1 MSYFTDGAVSLTS
14 PRRWFLPCYMSY
26 SIDLS
31 ETLGFPSV
39 SSFSDTCLISL
50 TGLLHSF
57 STGLGFFLDTCLIS
71 LTGLLHS
78 FSTGLGSFP
87 DTCLISLTGLLH
99 SFSTGLGSFPD
110 TCLISL
116 TGLLHSF
123 STGLGSF
130 PDTCLISLTGLLHSY
145 STGLGSLIPFI
156 TVYMK
161 QLGLTSNETGVIYGV
176 MPFLSFV
183 VRPLVGSLADRWM
196 KHKVVLI
203 VCTVLTTVLHLLIMF
218 VPPRAVANG
227 VVHVKPAFLHCALNG
242 SSLTSCLADVP
253 GSEAGN
259 HTVWFPG
266 FEEEGVSPAAGCAAT
281 LEKFADEI
289 NGSADFHHHHH
300 HTVVVVDDDGSG
312 GVDPHDGV
320 AANDSEAR
328 YRSVPP
334 RLAADHYDFCSMA
347 CYRSAQDSA
356 SGRSLHVRHH
366 GLTTSEEEEEEGTSS
381 VCFSHDQVQPASLP
395 TTQQQQQQQQ
405 QQRYCD
411 GLRVDDLQ
419 PLRFNLTNPLRLF
432 SGQRQ
437 GPSPPRRDNQSAD
450 FLLLECPSYP
460 LLDVE
465 FSARTYN
472 TVTCPTPLT
481 LACVMLCKGVPVV
494 SVCDGGYAGA
504 SSLDLTLGLL
514 MVLYFFASVAYAP
527 ILSIADAVIF
537 DQLGPD
543 HAHK

>member
-1 MSYFTDGAVSLTS
+1 MFYFTDGAASLTS

-57 STGLGFFLDTCLIS
+57 STGLG
-71 LTGLLHS
+71 
-78 FSTGLGSFP
+78 SFP

-99 SFSTGLGSFPD
+99 SF
-110 TCLISL
+110 
-116 TGLLHSF
+116 
-123 STGLGSF
+123 
-130 PDTCLISLTGLLHSY
+130 

-227 VVHVKPAFLHCALNG
+227 VVHVKPAFLHCAHNG

-366 GLTTSEEEEEEGTSS
+366 GLTTSEEEEEEEEEGTSS

-395 TTQQQQQQQQ
+395 TTQQQQQQQ

>member
-1 MSYFTDGAVSLTS
+1 
-14 PRRWFLPCYMSY
+14 MSY
-26 SIDLS
+26 STDLS
-31 ETLGFPSV
+31 ETLVFPSG
-39 SSFSDTCLISL
+39 SSFPDTCLILL

-57 STGLGFFLDTCLIS
+57 STGI
-71 LTGLLHS
+71 
-78 FSTGLGSFP
+78 
-87 DTCLISLTGLLH
+87 
-99 SFSTGLGSFPD
+99 
-110 TCLISL
+110 
-116 TGLLHSF
+116 
-123 STGLGSF
+123 
-130 PDTCLISLTGLLHSY
+130 
-145 STGLGSLIPFI
+145 GSLIPFI
-156 TVYMK
+156 AVYMK
-161 QLGLTSNETGVIYGV
+161 QLGLTSNETGVIYGA

-203 VCTVLTTVLHLLIMF
+203 VCTLLTTVLHLLIMF
-218 VPPRAVANG
+218 VPPRAVASG
-227 VVHVKPAFLHCALNG
+227 VVHVKPAFLHCAWNG
-242 SSLTSCLADVP
+242 SALTSCLADVP

-259 HTVWFPG
+259 PG
-266 FEEEGVSPAAGCAAT
+266 FEEEGVSPAAGCAAS

-289 NGSADFHHHHH
+289 NGSAAKYGDSPADFRHHHH
-300 HTVVVVDDDGSG
+300 HTVVVIDDDGSG
-312 GVDPHDGV
+312 GVDLHDGV
-320 AANDSEAR
+320 AANDSEAG

-347 CYRSAQDSA
+347 CYRSSQDSA
-356 SGRSLHVRHH
+356 GGRSLHVRHH
-366 GLTTSEEEEEEGTSS
+366 GLTTSEEEEGEEEEEVEEGTSS
-381 VCFSHDQVQPASLP
+381 VCFTHDQVQPASLP

-437 GPSPPRRDNQSAD
+437 GPSPPRRDNRSAD

-472 TVTCPTPLT
+472 TVTCPTPLS
-481 LACVMLCKGVPVV
+481 LACVMLCKGVAVV
-494 SVCDGGYAGA
+494 SLCDGGGYAGA
-504 SSLDLTLGLL
+504 GSLDMTLGLL
-514 MVLYFFASVAYAP
+514 MVVYFFASAAYAP